1 MQDGVIRSVAIIGG
15 GKMGKSLFNHLVK
28 YPYRLVWVNTHNPD
42 EEMARFRKK
51 ALRLL
56 NCESINSV
64 DYEQMIER
72 VSITGITNNVA
83 DCSLIIETITED
95 LARKNRIIEE
105 LEPYISGSTLLVSNS
120 SSILPD
126 RFVLSPALRKR
137 FAGMHFFYPVETTGI
152 VELILS
158 AETDNEHVKTLTDFI
173 AGIDKKAIIQNKE
186 NAFAANR
193 FFLDIQS
200 GLFNY
205 CLQQQIPFRTADLVI
220 KENFF
225 SPGIFESMDFIGS
238 SILYYAVSNYSVMH
252 GNPVKYKPL
261 LEYLKTKTAS
271 CKTGTSSGC
280 GFIEYADNVS
290 VITDKVRVQIM
301 NFVRDIFY
309 TFANEYENKKMLT
322 PEELCLIIEDYT
334 HSDYNNWKKV

>member
-1 MQDGVIRSVAIIGG
+1 
-15 GKMGKSLFNHLVK
+15 MGISLFNHLVK
-28 YPYRLVWVNTHNPD
+28 YPYRLVWVNTRNPD

-56 NCESINSV
+56 NCESINNG

-72 VSITGITNNVA
+72 VSITGIINNVA

-95 LARKNRIIEE
+95 LTKKNKIIEE
-105 LEPYISGSTLLVSNS
+105 LESFISCNALLVSNS

-126 RFVLSPALRKR
+126 LFVLSPMLRKR

-158 AETDNEHVKTLTDFI
+158 SETDYKHVKTLTDFI
-173 AGIDKKAIIQNKE
+173 AGINKKAIVQNTE

-200 GLFNY
+200 ELFNY
-205 CLQQQIPFRTADLVI
+205 CLQQQIPFGAADLVI
-220 KENFF
+220 KENLF

-238 SILYYAVSNYSVMH
+238 SILYYAVSNYSRMH
-252 GNPVKYKPL
+252 ENPIKYKPL
-261 LEYLKTKTAS
+261 LEYLKMKTSS
-271 CKTGTSSGC
+271 CKTGAFSDC
-280 GFIEYADNVS
+280 GFMEYSDNDS
-290 VITDKVRVQIM
+290 FITDKIRVQIM

-322 PEELCLIIEDYT
+322 PEEVCLIIEDYT